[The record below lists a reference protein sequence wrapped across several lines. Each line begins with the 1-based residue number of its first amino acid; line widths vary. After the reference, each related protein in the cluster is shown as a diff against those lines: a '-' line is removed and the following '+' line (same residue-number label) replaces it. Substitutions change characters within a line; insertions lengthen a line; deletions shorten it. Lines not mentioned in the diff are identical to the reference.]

1 MKVRFRQS
9 GGFAGLV
16 RGCELSAADLTA
28 DEAQEL
34 ARLVQAAGLDR
45 VAPSPARGADRQG
58 YEIAV
63 EGGNVPAA
71 DVQFTDADLT
81 DEISALVA
89 FLRAR
94 ARPLR
99 PD

>member
-1 MKVRFRQS
+1 MKIRFRQS

-16 RGCELSAADLTA
+16 RGCELSTTDLAA

-45 VAPSPARGADRQG
+45 VAPSPARGADRQT

-63 EGGNVPAA
+63 EGGTVPAA
-71 DVQFTDADLT
+71 DVRFTDADLT
-81 DEISALVA
+81 DEIAALVA